1 MCRLFFAFLCVIA
14 MHPPLFSSAVFSY
27 PDSGNIEQ
35 SADRFGKKKI
45 EKGKK
50 KHRDKPKAK
59 LEKPESENRL
69 KRFLLI
75 TGCSRS
81 GTTFIADVLSLCGLD
96 IGHEI
101 IGSDGCSSWFMCIDD
116 GKAPWNSRPTAR
128 GIEFEHIFHQV
139 RHPLDAISS
148 IYVTEHP
155 LAIQFFSANV
165 PEISPLDSK
174 LVKCCKFWYYWNLYA
189 EKKAEWRYQIEQI
202 EEVWDEMGQRLG
214 IALDRNVL
222 KEVSPKTNHRK
233 RQVQFT
239 WLELSEK
246 LPEDLFAK
254 IQELALRYGYSIN
267 D

>member
-1 MCRLFFAFLCVIA
+1 MCRLFFAFLCAIA
-14 MHPPLFSSAVFSY
+14 MHQSLFSSPIFSY
-27 PDSGNIEQ
+27 SDSGGIEQ
-35 SADRFGKKKI
+35 SVSRFGEKKMK
-45 EKGKK
+45 KGKK
-50 KHRDKPKAK
+50 KHSDEPKAK
-59 LEKPESENRL
+59 LEKPESASRL

-81 GTTFIADVLSLCGLD
+81 GTTFIADALSLCGLD

-101 IGSDGCSSWFMCIDD
+101 MGDDGCSSWFMCLDD
-116 GKAPWNSRPTAR
+116 GEGPWKNCPTAK
-128 GIEFEHIFHQV
+128 GIDFEHIFHQV
-139 RHPLDAISS
+139 RYPLDAISS
-148 IYVTEHP
+148 IYATEHP
-155 LAIQFFSANV
+155 LAIQFFSNNI
-165 PEISPLDSK
+165 PEINPWDSN
-174 LVKCCKFWYYWNLYA
+174 LVKSCKFWYYWNLYA

-202 EEVWDEMGQRLG
+202 EEVWDEMGLRLG

-222 KEVSPKTNHRK
+222 KEISPKTNHRK

-239 WLELSEK
+239 WLELAEK